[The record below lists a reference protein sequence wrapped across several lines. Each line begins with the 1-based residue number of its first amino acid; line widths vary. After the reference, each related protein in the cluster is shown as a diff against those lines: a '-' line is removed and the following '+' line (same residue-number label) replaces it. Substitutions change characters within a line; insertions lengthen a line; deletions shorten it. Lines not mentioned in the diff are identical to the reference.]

1 MTYEELKQIV
11 RKAGVAGAGGA
22 GFPSYAKLS
31 PKADTI
37 ILNCAECEPLFKV
50 HRQLL
55 EQFAEEICHGLDEI
69 CIAIGAEQFIVAVKE
84 EYKEAVTAVK
94 AVLPNFKRGKLSL
107 LPEIYPAGDEVV
119 TIYEATGRQIPAGN
133 LPISVGVTVFNVET
147 VLNIDRAICSG
158 ASVTQKYV
166 TVAGAVKRPQTYCVP
181 LGTSFGELIRMSGGV
196 ICDEYEIISG
206 GPMTGTL
213 SHKNAVVTKTTNGIL
228 VMPEQHIIVQK
239 RKAKTAVSINR
250 AKSSCCQCRMCTDL
264 CPRNLLGQPVQPH
277 VLMNTLSRG
286 GNNIDSAELLG
297 NLYCVSCGVCEMYA
311 CQQGL
316 NPRSLIAEF
325 KTAMRTEGVRPPV
338 LEQPAAPVNPQ
349 REHRR
354 VAMQRLKTRLD
365 LVRFDLPAPLV
376 DQKPALSSYTLP
388 LSQSIGAPAA
398 AAVKEGQ
405 KVKQG
410 DLIGAY
416 QEDALS
422 LPIYASVSGTVTRV
436 SDREITIKKE
446 D

>member
-55 EQFAEEICHGLDEI
+55 ERFAGEICHGLDEI
-69 CIAIGAEQFIVAVKE
+69 CIAVDAQQFIIAVKE
-84 EYKEAVTAVK
+84 EYKEAVAAVE
-94 AVLPNFKRGKLSL
+94 AVLPEYKRGKLSL

-119 TIYEATGRQIPAGN
+119 TIYEATGRQVPAGN

-147 VLNIDRAICSG
+147 VLNIDRAICTG
-158 ASVTQKYV
+158 APVTHKYV
-166 TVAGAVKRPQTYCVP
+166 TVAGAVNRPQTYCVP
-181 LGTSFGELIRMSGGV
+181 LGTSFEELIRMSGGPS
-196 ICDEYEIISG
+196 CEDYAIISG
-206 GPMTGTL
+206 GPMTGNL
-213 SHKNAVVTKTTNGIL
+213 SHKGAVVTKTTNGIL
-228 VMPEQHIIVQK
+228 LMPEQHIVVQK
-239 RKAKTAVSINR
+239 HRAKTTVSVNR
-250 AKSSCCQCRMCTDL
+250 AKSSCCHCRMCTDL
-264 CPRNLLGQPVQPH
+264 CPRNLLGQPVHPH
-277 VLMNTLSRG
+277 ALMNALSRG
-286 GNNIDSAELLG
+286 GRQIDSKALLG

-316 NPRSLIAEF
+316 NPRTLIAEF
-325 KTAMRTEGVRPPV
+325 KDAMRKEGVRPPM
-338 LEQPAAPVNPQ
+338 LEQPAAPVHPHRNQ
-349 REHRR
+349 RR
-354 VAMQRLKTRLD
+354 VAMQRLKERLD
-365 LVRFDLPAPLV
+365 LAKYDLPAPLV
-376 DQKPALSSYTLP
+376 DQQVGLSEFTLP

-398 AAVKEGQ
+398 ATVKEGQ
-405 KVKQG
+405 QVSKG

-436 SDREITIKKE
+436 TARDITIKKE
-446 D
+446 G